1 MVRRAQQRG
10 DHLVD
15 GNISAASWIGRSC
28 SMSVTSASD
37 RLCVGE
43 QIDSLPIVAEA
54 LSRGEIGYQS
64 ASVICH
70 LRDKLGEKGDSLDE
84 EQWIGFAREYSVKD
98 LRWLS
103 AHTRYALDP
112 DGFDRDTEESYE
124 ERFLHI
130 SEMNGMYHLS
140 GVIDPESGTALKSA
154 VDALAKRRG
163 QDDSRTPKQRRADAL
178 TEIVYHGMDEGRLPR
193 RNGVRPHITVSTT
206 LEGLKA
212 ELGAPA
218 SELENGM
225 PISSKT
231 VQRLACDGT
240 LCRVLKAGSVV
251 VDVGRATRAISPSQ
265 RRALKAR
272 YRGCC
277 GPGCDRPI
285 NWTTPHHIEFW
296 SRGGP
301 SNLPNLL
308 PLCYYHHRLVHEG
321 GWQVV
326 RVGEGVKFIRP
337 DRVIARRIRA
347 PGVRWAA

>member
-1 MVRRAQQRG
+1 
-10 DHLVD
+10 
-15 GNISAASWIGRSC
+15 
-28 SMSVTSASD
+28 
-37 RLCVGE
+37 
-43 QIDSLPIVAEA
+43 
-54 LSRGEIGYQS
+54 
-64 ASVICH
+64 
-70 LRDKLGEKGDSLDE
+70 
-84 EQWIGFAREYSVKD
+84 
-98 LRWLS
+98 
-103 AHTRYALDP
+103 
-112 DGFDRDTEESYE
+112 
-124 ERFLHI
+124 
-130 SEMNGMYHLS
+130 MNGMYHLS
-140 GVIDPESGTALKSA
+140 GVIDPEGGAALKSA

-163 QDDSRTPKQRRADAL
+163 QDDGRTPKQRRADAL
-178 TEIVYHGMDEGRLPR
+178 TEIVYHAMDEGRLPR
-193 RNGVRPHITVSTT
+193 RNGVRPHITVTT
-206 LEGLKA
+206 TVQGLKA

-218 SELENGM
+218 SELESGM

-240 LCRVLKAGSVV
+240 LSRVLKADSVV
-251 VDVGRATRAISPSQ
+251 VDVGRATRAISPAQ

-301 SNLPNLL
+301 SNMPNLL

-326 RVGEGVKFIRP
+326 KAGQGVRFIRP

-347 PGVRWAA
+347 PGMRWAA